1 MKKTLY
7 VIMLVVIVLTIPFVV
22 CSCGYDA
29 SPSAD
34 NSDLGEND
42 TDTNLIIDGKKI
54 SSKNISIL
62 EGDAHLPLTEVLK
75 GLGYDINWVNDNTAN
90 VTRDN
95 AKYILTIDGEASL
108 IIENND
114 FNLIT
119 PPPGTTTYYCK
130 VIEKDV
136 LLDSLTVECVLLFMN
151 DSVRIKVDNENEIV
165 YIDTKK

>member
-1 MKKTLY
+1 M
-7 VIMLVVIVLTIPFVV
+7 
-22 CSCGYDA
+22 
-29 SPSAD
+29 
-34 NSDLGEND
+34 
-42 TDTNLIIDGKKI
+42 
-54 SSKNISIL
+54 
-62 EGDAHLPLTEVLK
+62 TEVLK

-114 FNLIT
+114 FNAIT